1 MAKLKLEFFVG
12 LFVIAGLVAVSYM
25 AVKMGDISLLEK
37 HSTYSLIGRF
47 DSVSGLKQGAA
58 VEMAGVR
65 VGKVSSIEFDPDRFQ
80 AVVTMEIPNHIQ
92 LTIDSVASIRTTGII
107 GDKYIKI
114 TQGGDED
121 YLQPGDEF
129 EQTESSLDI
138 EELISKFIFTTE
150 QSKP

>member
-1 MAKLKLEFFVG
+1 MAKLKVEFFVG

-25 AVKMGDISLLEK
+25 AVKMGDVGLFDRQ
-37 HSTYSLIGRF
+37 STYTLVGRF
-47 DSVSGLKQGAA
+47 DSVSGLKEGAA

-65 VGKVSSIEFDPDRFQ
+65 VGKVSSITFDGERFE

-107 GDKYIKI
+107 GDKYIKVTI
-114 TQGGDED
+114 GGDED
-121 YLQPGDEF
+121 FLQPGDEF

-138 EELISKFIFTTE
+138 EELISKFIFKAE
-150 QSKP
+150 QDS